1 MQKSKTSMKNFVAG
15 EFVESTGGEW
25 QEVINPSTGEKISE
39 VPKGS
44 EEDVDRA
51 VEAADR
57 AFTYWFDSTPGERS
71 EMLHSLADVVVDNAE
86 ELAWLES
93 TNVGKPITMSREE
106 MEAIADNFRFF
117 GGACRVPEGK
127 ATTEYLRGYTSMI
140 RREPVGVV
148 GQIAPWNFP
157 LAMAAWKIGPA
168 LAAGNTVVLK
178 PSEQTPLTSL
188 RLMELAKDIFPPGVL
203 NVITGDGEP
212 VGAGIVR
219 HPKVGMV
226 SLTGDVATGKE
237 VARAASQ
244 GLKRTHLELGGKAP
258 VVVFD
263 DADVEAVIEG
273 VRVGAYSNSGQ
284 DCTAACRV
292 VAGPGIY
299 DEIASGLAEAAKDV
313 KTANP
318 AEGEDVE
325 MGPVISAAQQ
335 QRVLGFLDRATDDS
349 GVEIL
354 AGGETND
361 SRGFFVEPTVVTG
374 PSQRSEIVQKEV
386 FGPVVTIQRFSSD
399 EEAIAWAN
407 DVPYGL
413 AASVWTRDVGRA
425 LRASRALRFGCV
437 WINDHLTITSEMPH
451 GGLKES
457 GYGKDMSAYSIE
469 DYTVIKHVMAKLD

>member
-1 MQKSKTSMKNFVAG
+1 MQEAKTSMKNFVEG
-15 EFVESTGGEW
+15 EFVESKSGEW
-25 QEVINPSTGEKISE
+25 QEVINPATGEKISE

-57 AFTYWFDSTPGERS
+57 AFADWFDSTPGERS
-71 EMLHSLADVVVDNAE
+71 EMLHALADVVVDNAE

-127 ATTEYLRGYTSMI
+127 ATTEYLRGRTSMI

-178 PSEQTPLTSL
+178 PSEQTPLTIL

-226 SLTGDVATGKE
+226 SLTGDVGD
-237 VARAASQ
+237 RQ
-244 GLKRTHLELGGKAP
+244 RGGPRGIREPETDAP
-258 VVVFD
+258 
-263 DADVEAVIEG
+263 G
-273 VRVGAYSNSGQ
+273 
-284 DCTAACRV
+284 
-292 VAGPGIY
+292 
-299 DEIASGLAEAAKDV
+299 
-313 KTANP
+313 
-318 AEGEDVE
+318 
-325 MGPVISAAQQ
+325 
-335 QRVLGFLDRATDDS
+335 
-349 GVEIL
+349 
-354 AGGETND
+354 
-361 SRGFFVEPTVVTG
+361 
-374 PSQRSEIVQKEV
+374 
-386 FGPVVTIQRFSSD
+386 
-399 EEAIAWAN
+399 
-407 DVPYGL
+407 
-413 AASVWTRDVGRA
+413 TRR
-425 LRASRALRFGCV
+425 
-437 WINDHLTITSEMPH
+437 
-451 GGLKES
+451 
-457 GYGKDMSAYSIE
+457 
-469 DYTVIKHVMAKLD
+469 